1 MSLSRRG
8 FLSATM
14 SATAYAMVGG
24 SEAAFGQTATA
35 ARLTSRQRV
44 ERALAGQEVDRPPLS
59 LWHHFGL
66 EKDGPAAHAKAT
78 LAFHRQFGT
87 DLVKVMSDFPYP
99 KPATGAWF
107 ELKKEANPF
116 PAQLR
121 ALEAIRQGLH
131 GDAWFVETIFNPWN
145 VAEKLSSPEEVQR
158 LKREQPQRL
167 LDALEVVARA
177 EASHATRA
185 VAAGASGIFLAIANA
200 VPAVLTPDDY
210 ARFSEPFDKIVLQAV
225 RRAPLNILHLHG
237 DTVYLD
243 RFYTGW
249 PAAAISY
256 STHGTGV
263 GIAALR
269 QRYAG
274 LIVGGIDETKYRT
287 LEEATLRA
295 QAEAART
302 QAGAKFLLAPGC
314 SVPDDSTP
322 AELSRLRALFP
333 DAGELPAR

>member
-1 MSLSRRG
+1 MSLSRRR
-8 FLSATM
+8 FLSAAM
-14 SATAYAMVGG
+14 SATVYAAAGG
-24 SEAAFGQTATA
+24 PAAAFGQPKTT

-44 ERALAGQEVDRPPLS
+44 ERALAGGDVDRPPLS

-66 EKDGPAAHAKAT
+66 EKDGPDAHATAT

-99 KPATGAWF
+99 KPAAGAWF
-107 ELKKEANPF
+107 ELKAEPNPF

-121 ALEAIRQGLH
+121 ALETIRRSLA
-131 GDAWFVETIFNPWN
+131 GDALFVETIFNPWN

-158 LKREQPQRL
+158 LKREQPARL
-167 LDALEVVARA
+167 LEALEVIARA

-200 VPAVLTPDDY
+200 VPAVLTPEEY
-210 ARFSEPFDKIVLQAV
+210 ARFSEPFDRIVLQAV
-225 RRAPLNILHLHG
+225 SSAPLNILHLHG

-243 RFYTGW
+243 RFHTGW

-274 LIVGGIDETKYRT
+274 VVIGGIDETHYRT
-287 LEEATLRA
+287 LDEATLRA
-295 QAEAART
+295 QADAART
-302 QAGAKFLLAPGC
+302 QAGAKFVLAPGC
-314 SVPDDSTP
+314 SVPNDATP
-322 AELSRLRALFP
+322 AELTRLRAIY
-333 DAGELPAR
+333 PA